1 MEMQLPHV
9 QYQAAL
15 ATSAKVIQPPHPL
28 SEVTMSTRTE
38 FRPIEA
44 AMTGPA
50 LDMPILDMA
59 SPMLGF
65 PAHRQFVLVRLN
77 DAGLLYAFT
86 SVDDPELRFLVAPPE
101 PFFPD
106 YAPELENATLAA
118 LNTKDPDRLLV
129 MVVITAGVNE
139 TTANL
144 LAPIIVDRDTRRAI
158 QVVLA
163 DANLPVRAVMRKDY

>member
-1 MEMQLPHV
+1 
-9 QYQAAL
+9 
-15 ATSAKVIQPPHPL
+15 
-28 SEVTMSTRTE
+28 MSTRTAS
-38 FRPIEA
+38 RPIGA
-44 AMTGPA
+44 TMTDTE
-50 LDMPILDMA
+50 LDMPIIDMA
-59 SPMLGF
+59 VPMPGF

-77 DAGLLYAFT
+77 DDGLLYAFT

-106 YAPELENATLAA
+106 YAPEVENEVFAA

-144 LAPIIVDRDTRRAI
+144 LAPIIVDRDSHRAI
-158 QVVLA
+158 QVVL
-163 DANLPVRAVMRKDY
+163 NGTNMPVRAIMNRTY